1 MLRLM
6 SFLASAL
13 IVEMVFFGPL
23 GLLLFGI
30 PVRKVL
36 IAGLILCSILPTLL
50 RRTNE
55 RWQVWL
61 LLSFVLFLAV
71 WGFIVPASNGVD
83 IRMTLAEVQPFVALL
98 LIFPLYALFEAYGP
112 QPYFKVLIISTTVM
126 ACIVIGLWFASN
138 VLGMIGVGLA
148 ARDFYIGLNDSDV
161 GVYIGPM
168 PDGSFRIMLINFI
181 LFPIMMSYHN
191 WRRFNVGWSAFYA
204 LAIFATGTRAFLGVG
219 AIIIAAALIR
229 RRAAVAIPAA
239 LIAGFFAASY
249 IVTQQGVR
257 IFDFTS
263 DLTSSSARYVQF
275 FSLLNLFW
283 SHPVFGAG
291 FGASARVIRS
301 IDAPYSYELT
311 YVALLAKLGMVGA
324 SLVGGAMLI
333 WLSRTMRHNANG
345 ISVAALALA
354 IVLITATNPYLI
366 NLVGMSIVAFL
377 IAIGL
382 WVNRSTYQSLT
393 SPQAPADSFSQN
405 PAHFYQYQGRV

>member
-6 SFLASAL
+6 SLLASAL

-23 GLLLFGI
+23 GLLLLGI

-36 IAGLILCSILPTLL
+36 IAGLILCSIAPTLL
-50 RRTNE
+50 RRSNE
-55 RWQVWL
+55 RWQAWL
-61 LLSFVLFLAV
+61 LLSFALFLAV

-98 LIFPLYALFEAYGP
+98 LIFPLYALFESYGP
-112 QPYFKVLIISTTVM
+112 QPYFRILVISTAAM
-126 ACIVIGLWFASN
+126 ACIVIALWFASN
-138 VLGMIGVGLA
+138 VVGLVGIGLA
-148 ARDFYIGLNDSDV
+148 AREFYIGLNDSDL

-191 WRRFNVGWSAFYA
+191 WRRFSLGWSAFYA

-229 RRAAVAIPAA
+229 RRAALAIPAA
-239 LIAGFFAASY
+239 LVAGFFAVSY

-283 SHPVFGAG
+283 SHPIFGAG

-301 IDAPYSYELT
+301 IEAPYSYELT
-311 YVALLAKLGMVGA
+311 YVALLAKLGIVGVI
-324 SLVGGAMLI
+324 LVGGSMLI
-333 WLSRTMRHNANG
+333 WLGRSMRHNPNW
-345 ISVAALALA
+345 ISVVALALA
-354 IVLITATNPYLI
+354 VVLMTATNPYLI
-366 NLVGMSIVAFL
+366 NLVGMSIIAFL

-382 WVNRSTYQSLT
+382 WVGRATFL
-393 SPQAPADSFSQN
+393 PDDSSFQN
-405 PAHFYQYQGRV
+405 QGRA